1 MPAKRSQPT
10 RRARVDRL
18 ERALPGS
25 LLGRHTRPGDPTDQ
39 TDNIQSLSP
48 TTPRDA
54 ANMTSATS
62 AASAPHATA
71 ASLAA
76 KATRKAAPSAATDA
90 ATAAAPSAAMA
101 ADATGAQAAVI
112 ADGMRAAGKTTK
124 SGKGGAQANKAHSS
138 SRSVTTSVSNGAAS
152 GAKKPPTG
160 AEIRETFLRY
170 FEEHGHLRMPSAS
183 LIPRDPTVLL
193 TIAGM
198 QQMIPYFLGQEEP
211 PRKRLTT
218 VQKVFRT
225 VDIDEVGDDSHNTFF
240 EMLGNFSVGDY
251 FKEGAITFAWELL
264 TKVYG
269 IPAERLFPTVHPE
282 DDEAPALWQK
292 IAGIPDE
299 GITRLSDNWWGPPGD
314 RGPCGPDSEIY
325 YDFGPEY
332 GCGRA
337 DCAPGCDFCDRY
349 LEIWNLVFMQ
359 YYQDA
364 EGVRTPLQ
372 HPNIDTGM
380 GLERLTTVLQ
390 GKHSSYDTDLF
401 RTIIDAV
408 AEMTGT
414 KYGANEVHDRALRV
428 IADHGRG
435 LTFLAGDGVLPSNT
449 GRGYVFRRVLRRA
462 ALFGRRLGLNHPF
475 LGDVADVVIKLMG
488 SHYTELVQRRDQ
500 IVEILTLEERK
511 FNKTLATGLQVLN
524 RHLEELEQA
533 GQREIPGEVA
543 FRLFDT
549 HGFPLELTEEIAH
562 ERGFTVDRVGYDS
575 AMLRQR
581 ERAREQNVFVRE
593 REEEAW
599 TQLSKGLP
607 ATLFTGFNGVNDESE
622 VVALLVNDA
631 PADEVSAPDSAAL
644 VLTETPFY
652 AEMGGQVGDRGVI
665 GGPTGSFEVR
675 DTQRPVPGLI
685 VHYGQMIEG
694 HLRVGSEVRAEVD
707 LARRRAIMR
716 NHSATHL
723 LHRALKDILGDQ
735 VNQKGSLVAPD
746 RLRFDF
752 NLPRAMTTEEL
763 RELDRRVSGWI
774 LDDLPVTTE
783 ILPYKEAI
791 LTGAM
796 ALFGEKYGDEVR
808 VVTMGP
814 SKELCGGTHV
824 AATGQIGP
832 FLTTQ
837 EGGVGANIRR
847 IEALTGTG
855 ADTFLRSRNDTVTA
869 LTARLRTTPDDLIT
883 RVNQFQEELAEVRKQ
898 LAEAQ
903 RRQAREEAAQL
914 AASATET
921 TGSKGVR
928 VVAASVSPRD
938 DKALRELGDAVRQR
952 LGSGVILLATVTDG
966 QARFV
971 VTIDAPLTA
980 RGLDAGKI
988 ASRVSER
995 LGGRGGGRR
1004 DSAQGGGRAAEALPD
1019 ALAAVRDIIAEQLE
1033 QLA

>member
-1 MPAKRSQPT
+1 V
-10 RRARVDRL
+10 RVDRQQ
-18 ERALPGS
+18 RALPNM
-25 LLGRHTRPGDPTDQ
+25 TARPGDPTDQ
-39 TDNIQSLSP
+39 TDNTQPLSP
-48 TTPRDA
+48 TTPRSA
-54 ANMTSATS
+54 ATATSATS
-62 AASAPHATA
+62 ASPAHAMARRTA
-71 ASLAA
+71 KPA
-76 KATRKAAPSAATDA
+76 RKAAPSAATDA
-90 ATAAAPSAAMA
+90 ATTAMAPSASMA
-101 ADATGAQAAVI
+101 AGATGAQAAAKAEGVC
-112 ADGMRAAGKTTK
+112 AAGKTAK
-124 SGKGGAQANKAHSS
+124 SGKGGAQASKAHSS
-138 SRSVTTSVSNGAAS
+138 SGASGKTAGATTSVSNGVGI
-152 GAKKPPTG
+152 GAKQPPTG
-160 AEIRETFLRY
+160 AEIRETFLRF
-170 FEEHGHLRMPSAS
+170 FEERGHIRLPSAS
-183 LIPRDPTVLL
+183 LIPNDPTVLL

-198 QQMIPYFLGQEEP
+198 QQMIPYFLGQEQP
-211 PRKRLTT
+211 PRNRLTT
-218 VQKVFRT
+218 SQKVFRT

-251 FKEGAITFAWELL
+251 FKEGAISFAWELL
-264 TKVYG
+264 TQVYG
-269 IPAERLFPTVHPE
+269 IPAERLFPTVHP
-282 DDEAPALWQK
+282 DDAESPGLWQK

-364 EGVRTPLQ
+364 DGVRTPLQ

-414 KYGANEVHDRALRV
+414 KYGENEEHDRALRV

-462 ALFGRRLGLNHPF
+462 ALFGRRLGLDHPF

-511 FNKTLATGLQVLN
+511 FNKTLAAGLQVLN

-562 ERGFTVDRVGYDS
+562 ERGLTVDRVGYDS

-607 ATLFTGFNGVNDESE
+607 ATLFTGFSGVNDESQ
-622 VVALLVNDA
+622 VVALLMNDA
-631 PADEVSAPDSAAL
+631 PADEVSAPDMAAL

-694 HLRVGSEVRAEVD
+694 HLRVGSAVRAEVD

-774 LDDLPVTTE
+774 LDDLPVTTTVM
-783 ILPYKEAI
+783 PYKEAI
-791 LTGAM
+791 MTGAM

-847 IEALTGTG
+847 IEALSGTG

-914 AASATET
+914 AASATDT
-921 TGSKGVR
+921 KGVP
-928 VVAASVSPRD
+928 VVAASVLPRD
-938 DKALRELGDAVRQR
+938 DRALRELGDAVRNR

-995 LGGRGGGRR
+995 LGGKGGGRR
-1004 DSAQGGGRAAEALPD
+1004 DSAQGGGRAAEALPG
-1019 ALAAVRDIIAEQLE
+1019 ALAAVRDIIAEQLT
-1033 QLA
+1033 